1 MKKIIIVPLITAI
14 VMVLAAFALKVE
26 MLGPPVNENTN
37 IKVGFVYIGD
47 ESTPYTMNFVSSQEA
62 IESQFGDRVKVV
74 AKYNV
79 SETNCEPSIMDL
91 VNENCDLIFL
101 TSYGY
106 GEAAK
111 NIAAEHPE
119 IEFCMATCDNANTDP
134 VLPNYHNY
142 MGEIYQGRYITGLV
156 AGLKL
161 KEMIDAGQIDVTYA
175 KVGCVAAFPYAEVIS
190 GYTSFLL
197 GVREIVPEATM
208 IVRYVNTWGNYHEEK
223 ECAKKLIDEGC
234 VIITQH
240 SDTTGPAVACEEAST
255 FTHRIYHVGYNRS
268 MADVAPTTSLISSRL
283 NWSPYMLS
291 AVEAVL
297 AGDKIETHIDATVQ
311 GNDAWAG
318 FDKGWVEIVE
328 LNSAIAPQGAVDRIE
343 SAKSSFEK
351 NSLMVFKGNYTGT
364 DPFDPEDT
372 INLAGGYREN
382 AHSSAPTFHYV
393 LDDIIE
399 VRE

>member
-1 MKKIIIVPLITAI
+1 MKKRFIVPIFTAVIMLCLAFLIKYEKEGIPLDTDA
-14 VMVLAAFALKVE
+14 
-26 MLGPPVNENTN
+26 T
-37 IKVGFVYIGD
+37 IKIGFVYIGD

-62 IESQFGDRVKVV
+62 IASEFGDRVEIV

-79 SETNCEPSIMDL
+79 SEDNCEPSIMDL
-91 VNENCDLIFL
+91 VKEDCDLIFL

-106 GEAAK
+106 GVTAK
-111 NIAAEHPE
+111 QIAEKYPD
-119 IEFCMATCDNANTDP
+119 IQFCMATCEDANQDP
-134 VLPNYHNY
+134 VLPNYHNF

-161 KEMIDAGQIDVTYA
+161 KEMIESGQIDVSHA
-175 KVGCVAAFPYAEVIS
+175 RIGCVAAFPYAEVIS
-190 GYTSFLL
+190 GYTAFLL

-208 IVRYVNTWGNYHEEK
+208 EVRYVNTWGNYHVEK
-223 ECAKKLIDEGC
+223 ECAKKLINEGC

-255 FTHRIYHVGYNRS
+255 FSHRIYHVGYNRS

-283 NWSPYMLS
+283 NWTPYMMA

-297 AGDKIETHIDATVQ
+297 AGEKIETHVDAEVN

-328 LNSAIAPQGAVDRIE
+328 LNSAIAPKDAAETIQ
-343 SAKSSFEK
+343 SAKNAFEK
-351 NSLMVFKGNYTGT
+351 KSLIVFKGDYTGT
-364 DPFDPEDT
+364 DPFDPADT
-372 INLAGGYREN
+372 IDLSGGYREN
-382 AHSSAPTFHYV
+382 AQASAPSFHYI
-393 LDDIIE
+393 LDDVIE